1 MYLDRPAN
9 RLQSPSGFLSSEQV
23 PPLSLLHVGASTPG
37 FYAKSRCFI
46 FFSKLLLL
54 KANFQNFIFFFMETL
69 QLFHRNS
76 CAETDG
82 STYRSSLNR
91 YSMEDNFHYNSMA
104 NILRHK
110 FSTPAYVNQ
119 STLYSFRP
127 SLRFDYRASTILFSV
142 LFFVLCEGFSRSKI
156 KRYILTLIEDFS
168 AAYRTTSDCTA
179 CTDLIK
185 FRSKLFPFFI
195 QFFLW
200 SW

>member
-46 FFSKLLLL
+46 FFFKTFVVESEFSEFYL
-54 KANFQNFIFFFMETL
+54 FFFMETL
-69 QLFHRNS
+69 QLFRRNS

-104 NILRHK
+104 IYYVTSFRRPLMSINPRYTH
-110 FSTPAYVNQ
+110 SVQAYVSIIVPRQ
-119 STLYSFRP
+119 FYSQFY
-127 SLRFDYRASTILFSV
+127 SLS
-142 LFFVLCEGFSRSKI
+142 FVKDSLDLK
-156 KRYILTLIEDFS
+156 LNV
-168 AAYRTTSDCTA
+168 TS
-179 CTDLIK
+179 
-185 FRSKLFPFFI
+185 
-195 QFFLW
+195 
-200 SW
+200 

>member
-54 KANFQNFIFFFMETL
+54 KANFQNFIFFFIETL
-69 QLFHRNS
+69 QLFRRNS

-104 NILRHK
+104 IYYVTSFRRPLMSINPRYTH
-110 FSTPAYVNQ
+110 SVQAYVSIIVPRQ
-119 STLYSFRP
+119 FYSQFY
-127 SLRFDYRASTILFSV
+127 SLS
-142 LFFVLCEGFSRSKI
+142 FVKDSLDLK
-156 KRYILTLIEDFS
+156 LNV
-168 AAYRTTSDCTA
+168 TS
-179 CTDLIK
+179 
-185 FRSKLFPFFI
+185 
-195 QFFLW
+195 
-200 SW
+200 

>member
-82 STYRSSLNR
+82 SMYRSSLNR

-104 NILRHK
+104 IYYVTSFRRPLMSINPRYTH
-110 FSTPAYVNQ
+110 SVQAYVSIIVPRQ
-119 STLYSFRP
+119 FYSQFY
-127 SLRFDYRASTILFSV
+127 SLS
-142 LFFVLCEGFSRSKI
+142 FVKDSLDLK
-156 KRYILTLIEDFS
+156 LNV
-168 AAYRTTSDCTA
+168 TS
-179 CTDLIK
+179 
-185 FRSKLFPFFI
+185 
-195 QFFLW
+195 
-200 SW
+200 